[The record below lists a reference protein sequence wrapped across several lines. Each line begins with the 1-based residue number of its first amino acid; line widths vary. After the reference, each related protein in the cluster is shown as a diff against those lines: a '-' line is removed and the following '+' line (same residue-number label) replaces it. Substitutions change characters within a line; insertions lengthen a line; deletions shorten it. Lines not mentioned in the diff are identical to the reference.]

1 MQENL
6 FLPIIYKKT
15 HILFLNFENNILKII
30 FLNNIHFNDINYKKY
45 VINLKNDDGY
55 HSGFKRIKKKNYSLN
70 KNIITPDTYNV
81 IQIYEAPPLELNPIM

>member
-30 FLNNIHFNDINYKKY
+30 FLNNIHFKHSK
-45 VINLKNDDGY
+45 LKN
-55 HSGFKRIKKKNYSLN
+55 I
-70 KNIITPDTYNV
+70 
-81 IQIYEAPPLELNPIM
+81 